1 MVPANQRK
9 IHLGFGGCKTCG
21 CKGCTKEDLKER
33 EELMRNGC
41 CKKCM
46 KAFSRNQKVFY

>member
-1 MVPANQRK
+1 M
-9 IHLGFGGCKTCG
+9 
-21 CKGCTKEDLKER
+21 KER

-46 KAFSRNQKVFY
+46 KAFSKTQKVKKRYSK